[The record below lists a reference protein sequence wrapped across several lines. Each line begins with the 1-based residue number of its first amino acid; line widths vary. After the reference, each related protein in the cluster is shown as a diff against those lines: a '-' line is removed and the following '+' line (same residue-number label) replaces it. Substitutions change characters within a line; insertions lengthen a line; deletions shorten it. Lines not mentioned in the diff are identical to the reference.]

1 MTVRPVLTPVR
12 TRSKV
17 QHQPLPTYRYCR
29 FGSRKKTAKMVENGD
44 HTRVHATIRIV
55 NCRPNRV
62 ACSTAVVYTVS
73 PTNFPV
79 HSATVRLVLE
89 VFSRVIFDVTRSR
102 MTTNLDDR
110 HSPRQATCDRHSPR
124 QATCDRAIDCTEIE
138 SKGDSTKLTHRT
150 KMTAPQTG

>member
-12 TRSKV
+12 NRSKV

-44 HTRVHATIRIV
+44 HSEVHATIRLV

-73 PTNFPV
+73 PTNLPV

-102 MTTNLDDR
+102 MTTNLESKRASVDCFRPPSWSDITTAR
-110 HSPRQATCDRHSPR
+110 PTPLSPRQLGWETKF
-124 QATCDRAIDCTEIE
+124 QAN
-138 SKGDSTKLTHRT
+138 L
-150 KMTAPQTG
+150 